1 MFLRGEGT
9 EMEMKEDIKFIRDIM
24 VDKIEELSDLIEIG
38 GTLSPKVE
46 LTFALGLQSLLNQS
60 IQKGDKAGRPNPPAA
75 KKSEYETLSS
85 IANK

>member
-1 MFLRGEGT
+1 
-9 EMEMKEDIKFIRDIM
+9 MEMKEDIQFIRDIM
-24 VDKIEELSDLIEIG
+24 VDKIEELNDVIEMG

-46 LTFALGLQSLLNQS
+46 LTFAIGLQSLLSQS
-60 IQKGDKAGRPNPPAA
+60 IQKGDKAGRNNPPPA